1 MKNGY
6 FFLLF
11 LVLIITPQ
19 LLYSEV
25 FVVTNTLESGAG
37 SFRQAVTD
45 ANLHAG
51 PDEIVFQIP
60 KTDPGYDETAG
71 VWIITPFEKNLGVT
85 DDELIIDGRTQAQFI
100 GEETNPDGPEICVNG
115 AEAGLIAG
123 LELSSANNTI
133 WHLAIYNFQ
142 YSQIR
147 VSGHHNQIYGCHI
160 GYDIANGRP
169 SQFRTEGLELSNAH
183 YNIIGG
189 LSEDVANVISGNGQ
203 AAVLLTYSHYNRIQG
218 NLIGL
223 LPAGQDT
230 LGNDM
235 GIWLNGSVGN
245 VIGPGNIIAANR
257 GDGISCTVHSDST
270 TIIGNILGTDMGTE
284 KNYANQDDGIEIR
297 SSDHINIG
305 GLDSD
310 ESNIIC
316 YNKGDG
322 INISDSRHVRIY
334 NNFIGTNR
342 VTEIAMPNAR
352 GVALIDADSVF
363 IGGESTGMGNII
375 SGNLVSGIYMQ
386 NAETRNNLIAGNH
399 IGIGLDETHILP
411 NGEHGIYI
419 HNKAGHN
426 RIGPDNVIA
435 YNQMN
440 GVYLST
446 SETLGNT
453 ITENSIFRNGA
464 KGIKQQFWSGEPPN
478 IPSITDIDPVHGIS
492 PANSQVEIF
501 SGPDDEGK
509 IYHASVTADAQGHFT
524 WPGSTEGIM
533 ITATATDA
541 EGTTSEFSRPYS
553 LQNLTVTH
561 TGDEGNG
568 SLRWAIEK
576 ANEQAGPDTIL
587 FGLSDS
593 DVGFNGRVWTISPRT
608 LLPVLTDSGTVIDG
622 RSQTDFAGDTNVH
635 GPEVMLRGSGLV
647 NGRYGL
653 KIESTRNTVSGLII
667 SGFQRYGLYLF
678 SEKAGYNLI
687 FGNYIGTTPDGSDT
701 LSNHIGIFSEGSS
714 HNVFGGSSES
724 QRNLISGNGDKGI
737 SIYNGGNNIVEGNFI
752 GTDKNGEK
760 ALPNQSGVY
769 ISSSD
774 QNMIGGDMPGTAN
787 LISGNLFNG
796 ITLLQESEENHIERN
811 YIGTTVDGNHPLANG
826 RSGISI
832 TGDAHHNFIINNLV
846 SGNVYAA
853 VNIRTDYNTVQLNR
867 IGTDISGTKRL
878 SNQSHGIIIW
888 KANHNQIGP
897 DNLISGNKNSGVV
910 ISHGDSNRVQSNM
923 IGLNAAGSDSLPN
936 RHFGI
941 RLEYGTFHNIIGGEN
956 KSSGNVISGN
966 GYSGVA
972 IENDS
977 TRNNLVMNNIIGADL
992 TGMTAV
998 PNLSYGVQVSATHNR
1013 IERNLI
1019 SGNKNNGITLFKGSA
1034 QNVIIKNRIGLKADG
1049 NSALG
1054 NENSGIMVYAAE
1066 GDTIGP
1072 DNMIWYNLNYGI
1084 HLNDAE
1090 AGNITMTQNS
1100 IALNGLKA
1108 IRLLENANN
1117 AIPAPVLTQSPPL
1130 TGTAPPNSR
1139 VEVFTDSLGQALV
1152 YESSVWADANGNWS
1166 YDGPLTYSRATA
1178 TATDAAGNTS
1188 ELSAPLKVSVKKE
1201 QDAALPQ
1208 QFFLH
1213 QNYPNPFNPKTL
1225 IQFGVARKGRITLK
1239 VYNILGHHVTTL
1251 TDARY
1256 EPGQYALSFDAAHLP
1271 SGVYFYELQAAG
1283 FKAVKKM
1290 ILLE

>member
-1 MKNGY
+1 MKNVC
-6 FFLLF
+6 FFLSL
-11 LVLIITPQ
+11 LAMIIAPQ
-19 LLYSEV
+19 LLYSDV
-25 FVVTNTLESGAG
+25 FIVTNTLESGAG

-45 ANLHAG
+45 ANLNAG

-60 KTDPGYDETAG
+60 KTDPGYNEAAG
-71 VWIITPFEKNLGVT
+71 VWTITPFENNLSVN
-85 DDELIIDGRTQAQFI
+85 DDDLTIDGRTQAQFI

-142 YSQIR
+142 YSQVR
-147 VSGHHNQIYGCHI
+147 VSAHHNQIYGCHL
-160 GYDIANGRP
+160 GYDPASGRP
-169 SQFRTEGLELSNAH
+169 SQFKTEALELHNSH
-183 YNIIGG
+183 HNIIGG
-189 LSEDVANVISGNGQ
+189 LSDDEANVISGNGQ
-203 AAVLLTYSHYNRIQG
+203 VAVLLTYSHYNRIEG

-223 LPAGQDT
+223 LPTGQDT
-230 LGNDM
+230 LGNGA
-235 GIWLNGSVGN
+235 GIWLNGSVRN

-270 TIIGNILGTDMGTE
+270 TIIGNILGTDMATE

-305 GLDSD
+305 GLDSE

-322 INISDSRHVRIY
+322 ITISDSRHIHIH

-342 VTEIAMPNAR
+342 MTEIAMPNAC

-363 IGGESTGMGNII
+363 IGSESTGMGNII
-375 SGNLVSGIYMQ
+375 SGNLESGIYMQ

-399 IGIGLDETHILP
+399 IGIGLNETHILP
-411 NGEHGIYI
+411 NGEHGIWI

-426 RIGPDNVIA
+426 KIGPDNVIA

-440 GVYLST
+440 GVYLS
-446 SETLGNT
+446 SPGTLGNT
-453 ITENSIFRNGA
+453 ITENSIFRNGE
-464 KGIKQQFWSGEPPN
+464 KGIKQQFWGELPN
-478 IPSITDIDPVHGIS
+478 IPSITDIEPVRGIA

-509 IYHASVTADAQGHFT
+509 IYHASVTADAQGHFS
-524 WPGSTEGIM
+524 WPGSTDGIM

-553 LQNLTVTH
+553 LQNMTVTH

-568 SLRWAIEK
+568 SLRWAIEQ
-576 ANEQAGPDTIL
+576 ANKQAGPDTIL
-587 FGLSDS
+587 FELSDS
-593 DVGFNGRVWTISPRT
+593 DAGFNGTVWTISPRT

-622 RSQTDFAGDTNVH
+622 RSQTDFAEDSNTQ
-635 GPEVMLRGSGLV
+635 GPEIMLLGTGIS
-647 NGRYGL
+647 NGWYGL
-653 KIESTRNTVSGLII
+653 QIESSQNTINGLII
-667 SGFQRYGLYLF
+667 SGFQGYGIHLN
-678 SEKAGYNLI
+678 SSGAGHNHI
-687 FGNYIGTTPDGSDT
+687 FGNYIGTTPNGDDT
-701 LSNHIGIFSEGSS
+701 LSNDDGIYIESGS
-714 HNVFGGSSES
+714 HNIIGGSRES
-724 QRNLISGNGDKGI
+724 HRNLISGNRNKGI
-737 SIYNGGNNIVEGNFI
+737 NIYNGGNNRVLGNFI

-769 ISSSD
+769 INGSD

-787 LISGNLFNG
+787 LISGNLSNG
-796 ITLLQESEENHIERN
+796 ITLLQESGENYIERN
-811 YIGTTVDGNHPLANG
+811 YIGTTVDGIHPLANG
-826 RSGISI
+826 RSGISLMS
-832 TGDAHHNFIINNLV
+832 DAHHNFIINNLV

-853 VNIRTDYNTVQLNR
+853 VNIRTDYNTIQLNR

-878 SNQSHGIIIW
+878 SNQSHGITIW

-910 ISHGDSNRVQSNM
+910 ISYGDSNRIEGNM

-941 RLEYGTFHNIIGGEN
+941 RLEYGTFNNIIGGEN
-956 KSSGNVISGN
+956 KSSGNIISGN

-972 IENDS
+972 IEHDS
-977 TRNNLVMNNIIGADL
+977 TRHNLVMNNIIGADL
-992 TGMTAV
+992 TGTTAV
-998 PNLSYGVQVSATHNR
+998 PNLSYGIQISATHNR

-1019 SGNKNNGITLFKGSA
+1019 SGNKNNGINLFKGST
-1034 QNVIIKNRIGLKADG
+1034 QNVIIKNRIGLQADG

-1066 GDTIGP
+1066 SDTIGP
-1072 DNMIWYNLNYGI
+1072 DNMIWYNRNYGI

-1090 AGNITMTQNS
+1090 AGNITITQNS
-1100 IALNGLKA
+1100 VALNGLKA

-1166 YDGPLTYSRATA
+1166 YDGPLTYSRVTA

-1188 ELSAPLKVSVKKE
+1188 ELSASLKVAVR
-1201 QDAALPQ
+1201 QNQTATLPAR
-1208 QFFLH
+1208 FELG
-1213 QNYPNPFNPKTL
+1213 QNYPNPFNPQTR
-1225 IQFGVARKGRITLK
+1225 IPFAMARAGK
-1239 VYNILGHHVTTL
+1239 VTL
-1251 TDARY
+1251 TIYDVLGRHVATVVERSYQPGHY
-1256 EPGQYALSFDAAHLP
+1256 ELTLDAAGMA
-1271 SGVYFYELQAAG
+1271 SGVYFYKLRTSEFEAA
-1283 FKAVKKM
+1283 KKM